1 MSRGARDA
9 NADIMSVHKQSEVF
23 SISPRSQFMLT
34 ISFPR
39 RHILCE
45 GDGERELGI
54 EIIALNC
61 TQVLDAKIKN
71 GQLIGKV
78 RLFPPVGRLQLG
90 GVVFLFSNDW
100 S

>member
-1 MSRGARDA
+1 MSR
-9 NADIMSVHKQSEVF
+9 SKPS
-23 SISPRSQFMLT
+23 
-34 ISFPR
+34 
-39 RHILCE
+39 E

-90 GVVFLFSNDW
+90 GVVFLFSTIGHNFPRRVFFFFT
-100 S
+100 